1 MTEQHGDD
9 STGDRPGP
17 YRGVFGSA
25 EGPGPQVPGPTP
37 YGDRPTPYGDGPG
50 PYGGRYGAGADAY
63 EYQANPPKQVTVAAV
78 ISLSLGAICVLL
90 AALALTSAGEQ
101 ISEVLTG
108 AKDNQG
114 VAVAVALI
122 CAVVYTL
129 PAIYLRKRRPW
140 SRYLLIGVAAMGI
153 AGGLVALPA
162 SILGLAIHTTLLI
175 LMLQQP
181 TRLWFHHR

>member
-9 STGDRPGP
+9 STEDRPGP

-25 EGPGPQVPGPTP
+25 ESPSGPSG
-37 YGDRPTPYGDGPG
+37 TPYGDGPAT
-50 PYGGRYGAGADAY
+50 YSGRYGAAAY
-63 EYQANPPKQVTVAAV
+63 TQPVNPPKQVTVAAF
-78 ISLSLGAICVLL
+78 ISLGLGAMCVLL

-108 AKDNQG
+108 SKDNQRT
-114 VAVAVALI
+114 AVAAALI

-153 AGGLVALPA
+153 AGGVVALPT
-162 SILGLAIHTTLLI
+162 SIIGLAIHITLMV
-175 LMLQQP
+175 LMLQTP
-181 TRLWFHHR
+181 TKLWFHHR